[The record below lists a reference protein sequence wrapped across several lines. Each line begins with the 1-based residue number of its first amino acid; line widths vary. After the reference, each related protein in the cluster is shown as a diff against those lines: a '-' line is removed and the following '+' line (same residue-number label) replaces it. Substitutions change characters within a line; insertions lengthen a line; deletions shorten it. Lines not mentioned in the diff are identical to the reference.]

1 MVKSAGIFKK
11 LKNIFKTG
19 AKWINNNIVKPLN
32 PIIDTALD
40 FVPGGNI
47 IKKVKDGA
55 SNLIDKIPGE
65 NNRNERVQRIVA
77 QGADMIMDTQRAPRD
92 RKYFRYNRA
101 SEDEYED
108 EQYYNPP
115 PRGYRKPFGN
125 AIN

>member
-1 MVKSAGIFKK
+1 
-11 LKNIFKTG
+11 
-19 AKWINNNIVKPLN
+19 
-32 PIIDTALD
+32 
-40 FVPGGNI
+40 
-47 IKKVKDGA
+47 
-55 SNLIDKIPGE
+55 
-65 NNRNERVQRIVA
+65 
-77 QGADMIMDTQRAPRD
+77 MIMDTQRAPRD